1 MMTLRPF
8 SSRATG
14 TLKQSSKNR
23 HGFTLIE
30 LLVVIAIIAIL
41 IALLLPAVQQAR
53 EAARRTQCKNNLKQ
67 IGLAF
72 HNFHDV
78 HDHLPTGARDGAGT
92 SFACCN
98 AREREGWSWSYQIL
112 PYMEQANIYELGTD
126 DDPVG
131 TYPIVAREGIKSYYC
146 PSRRKPTSYGSGF
159 YRSDYAG
166 NGGQRGPGGVASA
179 PSNGQKGVLVQTTAV
194 TELRINDIK
203 DGASNTIM
211 VAEKALHPDRHGS
224 DGGDNEPWNNAGW
237 DECVI
242 RWGAGINS
250 AGLEYGIPPLPDSDA
265 PTNTVGVADKGGV
278 NWTNWHPYFGSAHHG
293 GMNACL
299 ADGSVRLISYNIDGE
314 VMRRISMRNDRETV
328 GEF

>member
-1 MMTLRPF
+1 MRTLRPF
-8 SSRATG
+8 SSPATG
-14 TLKQSSKNR
+14 TLKHSSKKR
-23 HGFTLIE
+23 CGFTLIE

-53 EAARRTQCKNNLKQ
+53 EAARRTECRNNLKQ

-98 AREREGWSWSYQIL
+98 ATEREGWSWSYQIL
-112 PYMEQANIYELGTD
+112 PYLDQANLYNLGD
-126 DDPVG
+126 DADPVG
-131 TYPIVAREGIKSYYC
+131 SAAIVAREGVKIFYC
-146 PSRRKPTSYGSGF
+146 PSRRKPTPYGSGY

-166 NGGQRGPGGVASA
+166 NGGQRGSGGNTTA
-179 PSNGQKGVLVQTTAV
+179 PSNGQRGVLVQTTAV

-242 RWGAGINS
+242 RWGSGITS
-250 AGLEYGIPPLPDSDA
+250 AGVEYGIPPRADVDA
-265 PTNTVGVADKGGV
+265 PTNTVAVVDKGGV
-278 NWTNWHPYFGSAHHG
+278 SWTNWHPFFGSAHQG

-299 ADGSVRLISYNIDGE
+299 ADGSVRLINYNIDGE
-314 VMRRISMRNDRETV
+314 VMRRISLRNDREAV
-328 GEF
+328 GEY

>member
-1 MMTLRPF
+1 MRTLRPI
-8 SSRATG
+8 SSPATG
-14 TLKQSSKNR
+14 TRQLRTESR
-23 HGFTLIE
+23 RGFTLIE

-78 HDHLPTGARDGAGT
+78 YDRLPTGARDGAGA
-92 SFACCN
+92 SYACCN
-98 AREREGWSWSYQIL
+98 ATERAGWSWLYHIL
-112 PYMEQANIYELGTD
+112 PYMEQSTIYDLGTD

-131 TYPIVAREGIKSYYC
+131 TYPLVGRKGVKAYYC
-146 PSRRKPTSYGSGF
+146 PSRRKVTSYGSGY

-166 NGGQRGPGGVASA
+166 NGGQREGGITSTL
-179 PSNGQKGVLVQTTAV
+179 SLGKRGVVVRTDSKEV
-194 TELRINDIK
+194 RINDIK

-211 VAEKALHPDRHGS
+211 VAEKALNPDRHGL
-224 DGGDNEPWNNAGW
+224 DGGDNEPWVNAGW

-242 RWGAGINS
+242 RHGAGRTS
-250 AGLEYGIPPLPDSDA
+250 SGVEYGLTPLPDVKA
-265 PTNTVGVADKGGV
+265 PTDTVAVTDKGGV
-278 NWTNWHPYFGSAHHG
+278 SWTNWHPFFGSAHDG

-299 ADGSVRLISYNIDGE
+299 ADGSVRLISYNIDGDI
-314 VMRRISMRNDRETV
+314 MRRISLTDDREPL
-328 GEF
+328 ENF

>member
-1 MMTLRPF
+1 MKTLRPF
-8 SSRATG
+8 SPQATG
-14 TLKQSSKNR
+14 TSPRPAQTRN
-23 HGFTLIE
+23 GFTLIE

-78 HDHLPTGARDGAGT
+78 HDQLPNGARDGAGA

-98 AREREGWSWSYQIL
+98 ATEREGWSWSYHIL
-112 PYMEQANIYELGTD
+112 PYMEQSNLYDMGTD
-126 DDPVG
+126 ADPVG
-131 TYPIVAREGIKSYYC
+131 TYPLVGRKGVKAYYC
-146 PSRRKPTSYGSGF
+146 PSRRKPTSYGSGY

-166 NGGQRGPGGVASA
+166 NGGQREGGITNSVST
-179 PSNGQKGVLVQTTAV
+179 GKRGVVVQTTTRHV
-194 TELRINDIK
+194 RINDIQ

-211 VAEKALHPDRHGS
+211 VAEKALHPDRHGL

-242 RWGAGINS
+242 RHGAGITS
-250 AGLEYGIPPLPDSDA
+250 AGVEYGLTPLPDVQA
-265 PTNTVGVADKGGV
+265 PTDAIAVTDKGGIS
-278 NWTNWHPYFGSAHHG
+278 WTNWHPFFGSAHDG

-299 ADGSVRLISYNIDGE
+299 ADGSVRVISYNIDHE
-314 VMRRISMRNDRETV
+314 VMRRISLTDDREPL
-328 GEF
+328 ENF

>member
-8 SSRATG
+8 SSPASG
-14 TLKQSSKNR
+14 ALKHSSKR
-23 HGFTLIE
+23 RRGFTLIE

-78 HDHLPTGARDGAGT
+78 HDRLPTGARDGAG
-92 SFACCN
+92 SSYACCN
-98 AREREGWSWSYQIL
+98 AQERAGWSWLYHIL
-112 PYMEQANIYELGTD
+112 PYMEQSNVYELGTD
-126 DDPVG
+126 ADPVG
-131 TYPIVAREGIKSYYC
+131 TYPLVGRTGIKSYYC
-146 PSRRKPTSYGSGF
+146 PSRRKPTSYGSGY

-166 NGGQRGPGGVASA
+166 NGGQREGGITSTL
-179 PSNGQKGVLVQTTAV
+179 SLGQRGVVVRTDSR
-194 TELRINDIK
+194 EIRINDIK

-211 VAEKALHPDRHGS
+211 VAEKALHPDRHGQ
-224 DGGDNEPWNNAGW
+224 DGGDNEPWVNAGW

-242 RWGAGINS
+242 RHGAGKNS
-250 AGLEYGIPPLPDSDA
+250 AGVEYGLTPLYDTDA
-265 PTNTVGVADKGGV
+265 PTNTVAVVDKGGV
-278 NWTNWHPYFGSAHHG
+278 SWTNWHPFFGSAHQG

-314 VMRRISMRNDRETV
+314 IMRRISLTNDRESV
-328 GEF
+328 GEY

>member
-1 MMTLRPF
+1 MKTLRPF
-8 SSRATG
+8 SPTVTG
-14 TLKQSSKNR
+14 TSPRPSHNR
-23 HGFTLIE
+23 NGFTLIE

-78 HDHLPTGARDGAGT
+78 HDQLPNGARDGAGS

-98 AREREGWSWSYQIL
+98 ATEREGWSWLYHIL
-112 PYMEQANIYELGTD
+112 PYMEQSNVYDLGTD

-131 TYPIVAREGIKSYYC
+131 TYPLVGRKGIKAYYC
-146 PSRRKPTSYGSGF
+146 PSRRGPKSYSGY

-166 NGGQRGPGGVASA
+166 NGGQREGGITSTVST
-179 PSNGQKGVLVQTTAV
+179 GKRGVVVQTT
-194 TELRINDIK
+194 TRQIRINDIQ

-211 VAEKALHPDRHGS
+211 VAEKALHPDRHGA

-242 RWGAGINS
+242 RHGAGITS
-250 AGLEYGIPPLPDSDA
+250 AGVEYGLTPLPDVKA
-265 PTNTVGVADKGGV
+265 PTDTVAVVDKGGV
-278 NWTNWHPYFGSAHHG
+278 SWTNWHPFFGSAHDG

-299 ADGSVRLISYNIDGE
+299 ADGSVRLISYNIDHE
-314 VMRRISMRNDRETV
+314 VMRRISLTDDREPIDN
-328 GEF
+328 F

>member
-1 MMTLRPF
+1 MRTLRPV
-8 SSRATG
+8 SPLTTVAH
-14 TLKQSSKNR
+14 KQSTNSR
-23 HGFTLIE
+23 RGFTLIE

-53 EAARRTQCKNNLKQ
+53 EAARRTQCRNNLKQ

-78 HDHLPTGARDGAGT
+78 YDRLPTGARDGAGA
-92 SFACCN
+92 SYSCCN
-98 AREREGWSWSYQIL
+98 ATERVGWSWSYQIL
-112 PYMEQANIYELGTD
+112 PYMEQNNVYDQGTD

-131 TYPIVAREGIKSYYC
+131 TYPIVARNGIKAYYC
-146 PSRRKPTSYGSGF
+146 PTRRKPTSYGSGY
-159 YRSDYAG
+159 YRCDYAG
-166 NGGQRGPGGVASA
+166 NAGQRSGSITANDTSKGMRGV
-179 PSNGQKGVLVQTTAV
+179 VVQTTLR
-194 TELRINDIK
+194 EIRINDIK

-237 DECVI
+237 DECVV
-242 RWGAGINS
+242 RHGAGITS
-250 AGLEYGIPPLPDSDA
+250 AGVEYGLTPLYDLDA
-265 PTNTVGVADKGGV
+265 PTDTTAVVDKGGV
-278 NWTNWHPYFGSAHHG
+278 SWTNWHPFFGSAHQG

-314 VMRRISMRNDRETV
+314 IMRRISLTNDHQSV
-328 GEF
+328 GEY